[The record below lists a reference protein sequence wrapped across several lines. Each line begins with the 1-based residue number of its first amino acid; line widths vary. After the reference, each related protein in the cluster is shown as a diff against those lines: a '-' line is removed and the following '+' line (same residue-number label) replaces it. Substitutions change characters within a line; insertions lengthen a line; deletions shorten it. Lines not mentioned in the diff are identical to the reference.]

1 MVRSKLPASWADSGV
16 PGDVDVTCFTCLL
29 IGVPGRL
36 FSGLI
41 NAFPADECNGKAPC
55 MIRLTRLNH
64 VPLVLNSDL
73 IEHVEVTPDTVITL
87 TTGQKLMVLESAEE
101 ITNRV
106 IAFRQAILS
115 GAACPHARVG
125 SACDTAAD
133 RQSEPHPIV
142 HG

>member
-1 MVRSKLPASWADSGV
+1 
-16 PGDVDVTCFTCLL
+16 
-29 IGVPGRL
+29 
-36 FSGLI
+36 
-41 NAFPADECNGKAPC
+41 

-101 ITNRV
+101 VTDRV
-106 IAFRQAILS
+106 IAFRQAILR
-115 GAACPHARVG
+115 GAACPHTTMG
-125 SACDTAAD
+125 SVCGAD
-133 RQSEPHPIV
+133 PDRSTEPHTPD